1 MDKEILGVI
10 AAFAASLMGLGA
22 FVMFFKWIGQH
33 NREIRAH
40 QLEMAGIKTGNAA
53 PSSAEL
59 DKLRERCDA
68 LEQRCTKLEAQL
80 LDAHALLADEQR
92 ELDKKLAS
100 ILPSSAA
107 ISGDSA
113 AIPARSQ
120 APAKTVM

>member
-1 MDKEILGVI
+1 MDKEILGFI
-10 AAFAASLMGLGA
+10 AAFAAGLMGLGA

-100 ILPSSAA
+100 ILPGESAA
-107 ISGDSA
+107 T
-113 AIPARSQ
+113 PTRSQ